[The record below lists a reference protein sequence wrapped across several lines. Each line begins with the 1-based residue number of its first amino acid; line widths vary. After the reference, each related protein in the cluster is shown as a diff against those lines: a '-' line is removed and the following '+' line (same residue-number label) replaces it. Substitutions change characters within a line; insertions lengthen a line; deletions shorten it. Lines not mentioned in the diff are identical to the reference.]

1 MAEPTGLEPATS
13 RVTGERSNQLNYGSV
28 SGKRFLGRYR
38 GDSQAACSIIPGSA
52 TSGLSTLKL
61 PLLLDYH
68 KYLIPVGGN
77 LE

>member
-1 MAEPTGLEPATS
+1 
-13 RVTGERSNQLNYGSV
+13 
-28 SGKRFLGRYR
+28 LGRYR

-52 TSGLSTLKL
+52 TSGLSPLKL
-61 PLLLDYH
+61 PLLLHYH

>member
-1 MAEPTGLEPATS
+1 
-13 RVTGERSNQLNYGSV
+13 
-28 SGKRFLGRYR
+28 LGRHR

-61 PLLLDYH
+61 PLLPDYH